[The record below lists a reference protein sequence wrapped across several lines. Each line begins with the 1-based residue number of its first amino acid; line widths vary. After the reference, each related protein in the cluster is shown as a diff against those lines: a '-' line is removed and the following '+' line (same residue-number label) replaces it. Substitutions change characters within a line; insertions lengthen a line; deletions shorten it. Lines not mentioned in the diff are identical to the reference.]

1 MSTAA
6 LELKKSQT
14 EAYFRLHPD
23 SVDISV
29 LTGKGGTVVG
39 TPIPGFFDYALITE
53 DARQIGAVEPLKR
66 IPHCTFYSG
75 YENMFRGTDDEVDVY
90 IKVVDVEWLVDQ
102 VKPDLTPGSYQC
114 ELWLVQVR

>member
-1 MSTAA
+1 MSVTA
-6 LELKKSQT
+6 LEMKKAQT

-29 LTGKGGTVVG
+29 LTGKGGTVVD
-39 TPIPGFFDYALITE
+39 TIPGMFDYALITE

-66 IPHCTFYSG
+66 IPHCTFYSE
-75 YENMFRGTDDEVDVY
+75 YENMFRGADDETDVY
-90 IKVVDVEWLVDQ
+90 IEVLDVQWLVDQ